1 MQMHEKEGIIV
12 KKRVRSVLSA
22 AAAIV
27 FVAFILGS
35 VVYYQYSIHAQEKNV
50 ETIKVAYLPITHSL
64 PVLELAQETQDANSD
79 IRIELVKYGSW
90 PELMDALSSGNVD
103 AASVLVELAIKAY
116 DAGSP
121 LQLAALGHR
130 DGNVIVGSSSITKA
144 GDLNGKTVA
153 IPSPQ
158 SSHNILLH
166 QYLETAA
173 LNDSNVTFLELA
185 PTEMPFAL
193 QSGEIDAYCVAEPFG
208 AQAVEKGIGHVLETS
223 ENLWKDSVC
232 CGLVWNTDWSKAHP
246 DTAQEF
252 LDEYLKAGNAL
263 EEDPAQELSLAKEY
277 LNGTED
283 VLKQSLQWISYNDLQ
298 ITEDNY
304 NTLAQKMIQYGLND
318 DPPTYQEF
326 VYQGQK
332 GDE

>member
-1 MQMHEKEGIIV
+1 M
-12 KKRVRSVLSA
+12 KKRLRSIFSA
-22 AAAIV
+22 AAAII
-27 FVAFILGS
+27 FVVFILGS
-35 VVYYQYSIHAQEKNV
+35 VVYYQYSTHAETKNV
-50 ETIKVAYLPITHSL
+50 ETIKIAYLPITHAL
-64 PVLELAQETQDANSD
+64 PVLELAEETQKSNSD

-116 DAGSP
+116 DGGSP

-130 DGNVIVGSSSITKA
+130 DGNVIVGASSIETA
-144 GDLNGKTVA
+144 SDLKGKTVA

-166 QYLETAA
+166 QYLATAA
-173 LNDSNVTFLELA
+173 LSDSNVTFLELA

-223 ENLWKDSVC
+223 ENLWQDSVC

-246 DTAQEF
+246 DTAQEL
-252 LDEYLKAGNAL
+252 LDQYLQAGNAL
-263 EEDPAQELSLAKEY
+263 DADPAHTLSLAEEY

-283 VLKQSLQWISYNDLQ
+283 VLKQSLQWISYNNLE
-298 ITEDNY
+298 ITQDNY
-304 NTLAQKMIQYGLND
+304 DALAQKMIQYGLND

-326 VYQGQK
+326 VWQGT
-332 GDE
+332 D

>member
-1 MQMHEKEGIIV
+1 M
-12 KKRVRSVLSA
+12 KRKLRSVLSA
-22 AAAIV
+22 VAAIA

-35 VVYYQYSIHAQEKNV
+35 VVYYQYSTHAQEKDV
-50 ETIKVAYLPITHSL
+50 ETIKIAYLPITHSL
-64 PVLELAQETQDANSD
+64 PVLELAQETQSANSD

-130 DGNVIVGSSSITKA
+130 DGNVIVGSGSISSA
-144 GDLNGKTVA
+144 QDLKGKTVA

-166 QYLETAA
+166 QYLGTAA
-173 LNDSNVTFLELA
+173 LGDSDVTFLELA

-208 AQAVEKGIGHVLETS
+208 AQAVDKGIGHVLETS
-223 ENLWKDSVC
+223 ENLWKDSIC
-232 CGLVWNTDWSKAHP
+232 CGLVWNTDWSTAHP
-246 DTAQEF
+246 DTAQE
-252 LDEYLKAGNAL
+252 LLEKYLAAGNAL
-263 EEDPAQELSLAKEY
+263 EADPAQELSLAEEY

-283 VLKQSLQWISYNDLQ
+283 VLKQSLQWISYNDLE
-298 ITEDNY
+298 ITQDSY
-304 NTLAQKMIQYGLND
+304 NALAQKMIQYGLND
-318 DPPTYQEF
+318 DPPAYSEF
-326 VYQGQK
+326 VYQK